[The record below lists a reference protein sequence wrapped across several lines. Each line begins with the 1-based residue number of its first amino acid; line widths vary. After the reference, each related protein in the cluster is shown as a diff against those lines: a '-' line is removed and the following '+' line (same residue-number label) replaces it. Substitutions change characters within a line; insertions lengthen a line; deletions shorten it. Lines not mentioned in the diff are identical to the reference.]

1 MRKSAEEALRT
12 RERIVDA
19 GVQRTSVDGI
29 RSVSIGDLAATLGM
43 SKAGI
48 VGPFGSQEQLQLAVI
63 ARAKETFVA
72 AVIQPGLKQEAGL
85 PRLRACVRAWC
96 RYLGNGTFP
105 GGCFV
110 TAASTELDGR
120 PGVLRDAVSEL
131 VILWRDFLRTQ
142 IVTAQTAG
150 QLERR
155 RKADDLV
162 TTLNGIAMSANQE
175 IQLLADKTAAR
186 RAERLMLAQLDA
198 WRTAD

>member
-1 MRKSAEEALRT
+1 MRKSAEGALRT

-19 GVQRTSVDGI
+19 AVQRTSIDGI
-29 RSVSIGDLAATLGM
+29 AGVSVGELANALGM
-43 SKAGI
+43 SKAGV
-48 VGPFGSQEQLQLAVI
+48 VGPFGSQEQLRLAVI
-63 ARAKETFVA
+63 SRAREMFVA
-72 AVIQPGLKQEAGL
+72 AVIQPGLKHDPGL

-110 TAASTELDGR
+110 TAASAELDGR

-131 VILWRDFLRTQ
+131 VVQWRHFLREQ
-142 IVTAQTAG
+142 IAEAQAAN

-155 RKADDLV
+155 RKSDDLV
-162 TTLNGIAMSANQE
+162 TTLNGIAMSADQE
-175 IQLLADKTAAR
+175 IQLLQDTTAAR

-198 WRTAD
+198 WTVDG